1 VYSIHIENRCLREL
15 KRLDREIVR
24 RAFRVIRETLAANPQ
39 AGKRL
44 KGRYAGL
51 YSYLVSDYRIVYE
64 VDASDLRIV
73 VLRVRH
79 RRDVYDGL

>member
-1 VYSIHIENRCLREL
+1 MYSIHIENRCLREL
-15 KRLDREIVR
+15 KRLDRAVVGRVLQAI
-24 RAFRVIRETLAANPQ
+24 RATLAEDPY

-51 YSYLVSDYRIVYE
+51 YRYRVADYRIIYE
-64 VDASDLRIV
+64 VLPRRLVVS

-79 RRDVYDGL
+79 RKDAYDGL